1 MHIHRIKIKDIDEA
15 FLEKLRTELG
25 SEEAEVAI
33 WAPEPPDASILSEQA
48 FWDIIGLLDW
58 KQEGNDE
65 EILEPAI
72 QYLSSLPAE
81 AITVFDD
88 FLSEKLYHLDAQSY
102 AENAGE
108 NAYRGE
114 DAPFSADDFLY
125 ARCYVVAQGK
135 DFYYRVLENPEKMP
149 EDQTF
154 ESLLSL
160 APVAYRR
167 KTGKKPD
174 WVPAYP
180 IETFS
185 NAEGWDGEGIIEKVL
200 FLN

>member
-1 MHIHRIKIKDIDEA
+1 MHIHRVKIKDIDEA
-15 FLEKLRTELG
+15 FLEKLRAELG
-25 SEEAEVAI
+25 GEEAEVAI

-48 FWDIIGLLDW
+48 FWHIIGLLDW
-58 KQEGNDE
+58 TREGNDGA
-65 EILEPAI
+65 ILEPAI
-72 QYLSSLPAE
+72 QYLSNLPEE
-81 AITVFDD
+81 AILVLDD
-88 FLSEKLYHLDAQSY
+88 FLSEKLYHLDAQSC

-135 DFYYRVLENPEKMP
+135 DFYYRVLQNPEEMP

-160 APVAYRR
+160 APAAYRR
-167 KTGKKPD
+167 KTDKKMD
-174 WVPAYP
+174 HVPAYP

-185 NAEGWDGEGIIEKVL
+185 NAEGWDGEGIIEKIL
-200 FLN
+200 

>member
-1 MHIHRIKIKDIDEA
+1 MHIHRVKIKDIDEA
-15 FLEKLRTELG
+15 FLEKLRAELG
-25 SEEAEVAI
+25 GEEAEVAI

-48 FWDIIGLLDW
+48 FWHIIGLLDW
-58 KQEGNDE
+58 TREGNDGA
-65 EILEPAI
+65 ILEPAI
-72 QYLSSLPAE
+72 QYLSNLPEE
-81 AITVFDD
+81 AILVLDD
-88 FLSEKLYHLDAQSY
+88 FLSEKLYHLDAQPY

-135 DFYYRVLENPEKMP
+135 DFYYRVLQNPEEMP

-160 APVAYRR
+160 APAAYRR
-167 KTGKKPD
+167 KTDKKMD
-174 WVPAYP
+174 HVPAYP

-185 NAEGWDGEGIIEKVL
+185 NAEGWDGEGIIEKIL
-200 FLN
+200 